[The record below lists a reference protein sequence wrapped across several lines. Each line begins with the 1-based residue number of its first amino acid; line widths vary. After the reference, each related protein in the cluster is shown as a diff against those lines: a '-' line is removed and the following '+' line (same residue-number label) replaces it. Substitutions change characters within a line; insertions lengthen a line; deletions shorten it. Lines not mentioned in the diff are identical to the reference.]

1 MSKDSGY
8 YVSIPLKRTIQEMF
22 ELSAKKSGENYCCC
36 HKPLLVIPLDH
47 IILDELHLMLT
58 ITDIML
64 EKLIEDAMQWDARRA
79 LHLPQ
84 KDQWKSQNFS
94 KNLWRQSTTV
104 LSLSQYG
111 GREIQMARV
120 VGPGTGLAS
129 WKMTEKKTLKRASQE
144 AGQLQLSTEE
154 HMPHG
159 HSIMEGRYSLN
170 STQCI
175 CS

>member
-1 MSKDSGY
+1 
-8 YVSIPLKRTIQEMF
+8 
-22 ELSAKKSGENYCCC
+22 
-36 HKPLLVIPLDH
+36 
-47 IILDELHLMLT
+47 
-58 ITDIML
+58 ML

-104 LSLSQYG
+104 FSLSQYG

-129 WKMTEKKTLKRASQE
+129 WKMTEK
-144 AGQLQLSTEE
+144 
-154 HMPHG
+154 
-159 HSIMEGRYSLN
+159 N
-170 STQCI
+170 S
-175 CS
+175 